1 MNWLHLLAVA
11 SGTLVLNLPF
21 GFWRAGVRKFS
32 PVWFLAVHAPV
43 PMIVGLRL
51 AAGLGWRLSTFPVLV
66 GAFFGGQFLGGRIRY
81 ARRTSKGACVGRS
94 AAATL
99 TNSKRG

>member
-1 MNWLHLLAVA
+1 MPLSWPPLLAVA
-11 SGTLVLNLPF
+11 SATLVLNLPF

-32 PVWFLAVHAPV
+32 PAWFLAVHAPV

-66 GAFFGGQFLGGRIRY
+66 GAFFGGQLLGGLI
-81 ARRTSKGACVGRS
+81 RS
-94 AAATL
+94 AM
-99 TNSKRG
+99 KRA